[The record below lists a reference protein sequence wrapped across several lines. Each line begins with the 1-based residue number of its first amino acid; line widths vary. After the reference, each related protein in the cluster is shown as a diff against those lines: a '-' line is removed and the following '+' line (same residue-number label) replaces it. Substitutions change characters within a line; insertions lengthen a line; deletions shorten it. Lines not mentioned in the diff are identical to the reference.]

1 MLTLV
6 QAALLAHVVA
16 GVFLRGLSLGASLPW
31 LMGLVLAFC
40 GRAAATWLVEV
51 SGHRAASE
59 VRSHLR
65 MELAGR
71 LLARPLGAERTGEL
85 VHTLAGGMDALDAYY
100 SRYLPQLVAAVA
112 VPLAVLGWTA
122 PRDHL
127 SAGIIALTMPLVL
140 LFMVLI
146 GIAARQSTDRR
157 WLALSILSAHLLDV
171 VQGLPTLRLFGRA
184 KAQQETIERVAEQHR
199 LATMATLRD
208 AFLSS
213 LVLELVAMV
222 STAMVAVGIGLRLAY
237 GALDLETGL
246 AFLIL
251 TPEVYLP
258 LRRLGT
264 QYHASMDALAPAGR
278 IFELLEDAAALSASG
293 GAAPDLKRDVIRLE
307 GVRFAYP
314 NRGEVLAGIDL
325 ELRPGEHVAL
335 IGPSGAGKSTLLSL
349 LLGFETPSA
358 GLITVGGRPMTE
370 LSILE
375 LRAQI
380 AWLPQRPQLF
390 AGTVDSNI
398 RFGDASL
405 PADRVELAAGL
416 AGLDLSLQAQVGE
429 HGRLLSGGQ
438 RQRIGLARAVARGA
452 LLLLLDEPA
461 AHLDREAQARIAA
474 LLHGPLRGTTVLLAT
489 HSPLLAAA
497 CQRAV
502 TLEEGRMVGVA
513 EVLQVAM

>member
-1 MLTLV
+1 
-6 QAALLAHVVA
+6 
-16 GVFLRGLSLGASLPW
+16 
-31 LMGLVLAFC
+31 
-40 GRAAATWLVEV
+40 
-51 SGHRAASE
+51 
-59 VRSHLR
+59 
-65 MELAGR
+65 
-71 LLARPLGAERTGEL
+71 
-85 VHTLAGGMDALDAYY
+85 
-100 SRYLPQLVAAVA
+100 VAAVA

-122 PRDHL
+122 PRDHI
-127 SAGIIALTMPLVL
+127 SAAIMALTMPLVP

-199 LATMATLRD
+199 LATMATLRE

-213 LVLELVAMV
+213 LVLELMAMV

-237 GALDLETGL
+237 GVLDLETGL
-246 AFLIL
+246 AVLIL

-258 LRRLGT
+258 LRRVGT

-278 IFELLEDAAALSASG
+278 IFELLEDAAASSASG
-293 GAAPDLKRDVIRLE
+293 GAAPDLRRDVIRVQ

-335 IGPSGAGKSTLLSL
+335 VGPSGAGKSTLLGL
-349 LLGFETPSA
+349 LLGFETPTA
-358 GLITVGGRPMTE
+358 GLITVGGTPMTE
-370 LSILE
+370 LSMLE

-380 AWLPQRPQLF
+380 AWLPRRPQLF
-390 AGTVDSNI
+390 TGTVDSNV

-405 PADRVELAAGL
+405 PADRVELAARL

-438 RQRIGLARAVARGA
+438 RQRIGLARALAREA
-452 LLLLLDEPA
+452 SLLLLDEPA

-474 LLHGPLRGTTVLLAT
+474 LLHGPLRGATVLLAT

-502 TLEEGRMVGVA
+502 ALEDGRMVEVA
-513 EVLQVAM
+513 EVMQVAM